1 MTCNTKHVDSRIL
14 GTQLVFF
21 LKNYVPIDQEIKQ
34 LYFGDAY
41 LF

>member
-1 MTCNTKHVDSRIL
+1 M
-14 GTQLVFF
+14 
-21 LKNYVPIDQEIKQ
+21 YPIDQEIKQ